1 VKLFLDTSALAKRYI
16 AEPGTDKV
24 LKLCRGATQLAVSVI
39 CLPEM
44 ISTLSRLV
52 RERQLSVAKYQAL
65 KSKLLGDLADADICE
80 ITTPVMGGVIQLLE
94 SNALRAMDA
103 IHVACAVVYRADI
116 FASADRRQLT
126 AAKKAKLRVVDVS

>member
-1 VKLFLDTSALAKRYI
+1 MKLFLDTSALAKRYI

-52 RERQLSVAKYQAL
+52 RERQLSVANYQAL
-65 KSKLLGDLADADICE
+65 KSKLLVDLADADICE